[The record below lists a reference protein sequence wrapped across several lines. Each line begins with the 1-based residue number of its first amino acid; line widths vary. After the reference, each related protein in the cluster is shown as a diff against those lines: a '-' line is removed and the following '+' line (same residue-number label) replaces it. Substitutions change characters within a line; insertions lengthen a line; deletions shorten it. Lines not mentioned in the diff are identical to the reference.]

1 MKSDLIQY
9 GYNPENTDSPWVE
22 DLSVTYNQT
31 NDCCG
36 NDGEIQAI
44 TLTSVNNGIVP
55 FIRISIPTDSPG
67 YWSISDINDLKL
79 IVEDFEKR
87 INFHE

>member
-1 MKSDLIQY
+1 MKNDLIQY
-9 GYNPENTDSPWVE
+9 GYNPKKPDLTWVE
-22 DLSVTYNQT
+22 DISVTYNQ
-31 NDCCG
+31 NDDCCG
-36 NDGEIQAI
+36 DNDEVQAI
-44 TLTSVNNGIVP
+44 TLTSVNNGIAP
-55 FIRISIPTDSPG
+55 FIRISIPTDGPG